1 MTNLTTITVA
11 KDYLNF
17 AAAHFTI
24 FSATS
29 RERLHGHGYRVAAE
43 LTAPIGEDGLSF
55 NYKIVKDLLLDECN
69 KLDEYMLLPEQ
80 SPHLTIEDDGDY
92 YRVQHDEDVMLFLKK
107 DTQVLP
113 LRNITIEEMAV
124 MLLARVR
131 AHPKLEGAP
140 LTSLEVRVSSGT
152 QQWAA
157 SRWEAA
163 A

>member
-1 MTNLTTITVA
+1 MNNVTTITVA

-43 LTAPIGEDGLSF
+43 LTAAVGSDGLSF
-55 NYKIVKDLLLDECN
+55 NYKIVKDLLLEECER
-69 KLDEYMLLPEQ
+69 LDEYMLLPQ
-80 SPHLTIEDDGDY
+80 LSPHLSIEEDGDY
-92 YRVQHDEDVMLFLKK
+92 YRVKHDTDVMLFLKK
-107 DTQVLP
+107 DTIVLP
-113 LRNITIEEMAV
+113 IRNITIEEMAS
-124 MLLARVR
+124 LLLERVLE
-131 AHPKLEGAP
+131 HPKLADAP
-140 LTSLEVRVSSGT
+140 LHSLEVRVSSGT

-163 A
+163 S